1 MQRAFAHYADLDTR
15 PGGGAE
21 VPYARLL
28 AFCKAF
34 NLLPSLLSLT
44 QAFVNFRASRTA
56 DDGGE
61 HGADADED
69 GGGGESEEDAA
80 RRAHSLTYPEFV
92 EFVGRCALCAFAA
105 PYLAK
110 QHPTPEAKARGR
122 LHHSDRLLLLSDP
135 ANPNTIDRSLVLS
148 DVPDRSPRC
157 SRGCTR
163 RKAWPTSRAPSG

>member
-1 MQRAFAHYADLDTR
+1 MDIVVFLQRAFAHYADLDPR

-44 QAFVNFRASRTA
+44 QAYVNFRASRTA
-56 DDGGE
+56 DEGGGDKDDGK
-61 HGADADED
+61 DAEDDGDED
-69 GGGGESEEDAA
+69 SRHE
-80 RRAHSLTYPEFV
+80 HSLTYPEFV

-110 QHPTPEAKARGR
+110 QHPTPEAKVAALFAWLHSSQARERRSTYRR
-122 LHHSDRLLLLSDP
+122 L
-135 ANPNTIDRSLVLS
+135 IDR
-148 DVPDRSPRC
+148 
-157 SRGCTR
+157 
-163 RKAWPTSRAPSG
+163 A